1 MPEGAEPGRPA
12 ATDAVAHAFADDL
25 DDTVHVDGP
34 DGHHL
39 QRVRRL
45 GAGERVTVADGAGTW
60 REYAVASTGSGSLT
74 LRAEGDLRVE
84 PRETPAIALAF
95 ALTKG
100 EQPEAVVRAVT
111 ELGVDRILP
120 VVSARSQ
127 VRWAGPRA
135 LREHERLT
143 RVAREAAAQSR
154 RAWLPEVLP
163 VGDLAALAG
172 HPGIAVGDREGGPVS
187 DLLPPP
193 GGEWLGVVGPEGGLT
208 PEERGALGGRG
219 VGLGP
224 HVLRAGTAAVAL
236 AAALEFRRRAPIGRE
251 DGHGQ

>member
-1 MPEGAEPGRPA
+1 MVREGAAAGWPA
-12 ATDAVAHAFADDL
+12 ATAAVAHTFADEL
-25 DDTVHVDGP
+25 DDTVRVEGP

-45 GAGERVTVADGAGTW
+45 DVGERITVADGAGTW
-60 REYAVASTGSGSLT
+60 REYAVAATGKGTLT

-84 PRETPAIALAF
+84 PRATPAVALAF

-100 EQPEAVVRAVT
+100 EQPEAVVRMVT

-120 VVSARSQ
+120 VVSVRSQ

-135 LREHERLT
+135 LREHERLG
-143 RVAREAAAQSR
+143 RVTREAASQSR

-163 VGDLAALAG
+163 LGDLAALAG
-172 HPGIAVGDREGGPVS
+172 HPDIAVGDREGGS
-187 DLLPPP
+187 ASALPLPP

-208 PEERGALGGRG
+208 ADERRTLGGRA

-236 AAALEFRRRAPIGRE
+236 AAALEFRRRAP
-251 DGHGQ
+251 DG